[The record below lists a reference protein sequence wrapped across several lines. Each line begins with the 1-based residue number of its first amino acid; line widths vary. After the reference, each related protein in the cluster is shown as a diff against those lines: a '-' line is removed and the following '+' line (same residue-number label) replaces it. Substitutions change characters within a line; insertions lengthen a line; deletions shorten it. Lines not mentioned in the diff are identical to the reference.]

1 MSLPALAAP
10 AAETRPVDVSRTAC
24 FAVHA
29 VADPGVMPRVLELFA
44 KRGLV
49 PSSWHSRVDGAE
61 ADELVID
68 IQMAGMVRHESDY
81 VAACLRNIPEVGC
94 VLTSERYRAAAE

>member
-1 MSLPALAAP
+1 MAMPVLAAP
-10 AAETRPVDVSRTAC
+10 AAESRPFDPARTAC

-29 VADPGVMPRVLELFA
+29 AAEPGVMPRVLELFA

-49 PSSWHSRVDGAE
+49 PTSWTSRVGGPRG
-61 ADELVID
+61 DELVID
-68 IQMAGMVRHESDY
+68 IQMAGMVRREADY

-94 VLTSERYRAAAE
+94 VLTAEGHAAG